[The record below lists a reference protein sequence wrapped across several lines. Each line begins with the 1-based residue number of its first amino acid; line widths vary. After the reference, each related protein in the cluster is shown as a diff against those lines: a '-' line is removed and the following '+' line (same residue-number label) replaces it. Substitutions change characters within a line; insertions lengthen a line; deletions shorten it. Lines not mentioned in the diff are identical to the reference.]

1 MREEGFEPSQA
12 LSHRILS
19 PAQLTRLCDSR
30 VHRGREKSLI
40 NVLSLFIL
48 RGVEVFLGSEMLAVC
63 RSRVREREMTPSFQS
78 LEEVV
83 RKEAAQYQF
92 LLLLL
97 QAVLGCREE
106 AVIALVRRDHAHA
119 ERVFFLY
126 LPCRVETLAFLYLKI
141 SSLQRIVSFLRK
153 KIRAVLSAAG
163 RSSQ

>member
-1 MREEGFEPSQA
+1 MRLPRAQRAGEESYK
-12 LSHRILS
+12 RI
-19 PAQLTRLCDSR
+19 AT
-30 VHRGREKSLI
+30 
-40 NVLSLFIL
+40 FIL
-48 RGVEVFLGSEMLAVC
+48 EGVQEVLCSEMLAGC
-63 RSRVREREMTPSFQS
+63 RNRVREREMTPSFQS

-83 RKEAAQYQF
+83 RKEEAQFQF

-106 AVIALVRRDHAHA
+106 AVIALVRRDQARA

-126 LPCRVETLAFLYLKI
+126 LPCRVETLAYLYLKI

-153 KIRAVLSAAG
+153 KIRAVLSATG